1 MRDEKPNLAHCSDP
15 KWAEISDSKKEELDF
30 TNEDD
35 GEFWMEYDDVLANF
49 DNVTICRIINTDISL
64 IRKRVGILAISL
76 LRYIKDTTCP
86 DYQNCLNEDY
96 NFRRLKFQRIAIL
109 TIKIEMRD

>member
-1 MRDEKPNLAHCSDP
+1 MRTEKPNLPFCSDP

-64 IRKRVGILAISL
+64 IRKRV
-76 LRYIKDTTCP
+76 
-86 DYQNCLNEDY
+86 
-96 NFRRLKFQRIAIL
+96 RIIGG
-109 TIKIEMRD
+109 